1 MELTA
6 SKACEPETRII
17 PKAPPGEVA
26 SAHMVSFELIAN
38 NLLNSIEDFLDKR
51 INTVFVFCV
60 HLLGVAVGDDHAAG
74 HGAMA

>member
-74 HGAMA
+74 HSAMA